1 LINTSRFIGFF
12 SAPFSPSKYT
22 AGKGGNVWSLSRVW
36 KENVN
41 VKLINDKSFISVE
54 LDRNYYLDLVA
65 WPTYTCFMDH
75 FLQFCH
81 VDTPKVV
88 FLMGLTIVY

>member
-1 LINTSRFIGFF
+1 MNNYVCLINTSRFIGFF

-22 AGKGGNVWSLSRVW
+22 AEKGGNVWSLSRVW
-36 KENVN
+36 KGNVN

-65 WPTYTCFMDH
+65 WPIYLFNGSFSPILSC
-75 FLQFCH
+75 
-81 VDTPKVV
+81 
-88 FLMGLTIVY
+88 